1 MDFSRRHFSHLKFP
15 CTPRAITAAQAL
27 FALSCVIVT
36 ATGCGYVHHVP
47 PGQSV
52 AFSMAKKADL
62 VAMPP
67 SPQPTL
73 ATAGSRTAAAQENI
87 EPQMPSA
94 SDTEKVADSFA
105 LGNLFM
111 EQGRYTEAIAAYEAA
126 VKIDPTFADAWN
138 KLAVAYQNSGQDQK
152 ALEAYRRFKSALLQ

>member
-1 MDFSRRHFSHLKFP
+1 
-15 CTPRAITAAQAL
+15 
-27 FALSCVIVT
+27 
-36 ATGCGYVHHVP
+36 
-47 PGQSV
+47 
-52 AFSMAKKADL
+52 MAKKADL

-67 SPQPTL
+67 SPQPTP

-111 EQGRYTEAIAAYEAA
+111 EQGRYPEAIAAYEAA